1 MPCRF
6 SDEKGQS
13 LLALYDWQ
21 GFLIKENVRAESAYI
36 FKNGSYILLYEPTN
50 KTAGSG
56 KVRFRREYRI
66 FTRSGKLVFD
76 EIAFFIPLADDWVV
90 LSQNGVKNLYD
101 DKLNWIDGGTRCDFV
116 KFDGG
121 YARVTK
127 RKRPAAKTVSQMPGE
142 ACPWPVHNAFPG
154 TVPAALNPA

>member
-1 MPCRF
+1 MSGLKARIF
-6 SDEKGQS
+6 S
-13 LLALYDWQ
+13 
-21 GFLIKENVRAESAYI
+21 
-36 FKNGSYILLYEPTN
+36 KNGSYILLYEPTN

-127 RKRPAAKTVSQMPGE
+127 RKRPAAKTRFADARRGLPM
-142 ACPWPVHNAFPG
+142 ACPQRVSRHCPRRP
-154 TVPAALNPA
+154 